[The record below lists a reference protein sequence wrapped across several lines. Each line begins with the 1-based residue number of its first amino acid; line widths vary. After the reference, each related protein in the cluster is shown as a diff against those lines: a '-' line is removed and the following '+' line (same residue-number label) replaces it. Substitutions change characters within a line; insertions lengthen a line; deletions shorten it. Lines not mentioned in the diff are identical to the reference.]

1 MESHY
6 SKSLAYNNQL
16 PDKYFFAVKDRQLYI
31 EIGYIASWIVLLSL
45 IFLSYSGRLSEA
57 IYYATSYM
65 PGFILAKL
73 FCEDALKGKKT
84 EVVRNIIFMSTAVCV
99 SVYLCIFLTGFSLND
114 YNVSL
119 SFFCNPVLI
128 LLLAAIYCFV
138 GKKIENLFKTP
149 PNEPKTVEFI
159 SERKKVV
166 LEINAIKYVE
176 SNNDCVYVKCT
187 NGLSYR
193 TKRKISSWQEFLGDG
208 FIRVH
213 RAFLVN
219 RSHVEHYNG
228 SAIHIAGEDIPCSR
242 SFDKSKLIS

>member
-1 MESHY
+1 M
-6 SKSLAYNNQL
+6 KN
-16 PDKYFFAVKDRQLYI
+16 RQLYI
-31 EIGYIASWIVLLSL
+31 EIGYIASWIVLLAL
-45 IFLSYSGRLSEA
+45 IFLSYSGKLNEA
-57 IYYATSYM
+57 VYYATSYM

-73 FCEDALKGKKT
+73 LCKDALKGRKT
-84 EVVRNIIFMSTAVCV
+84 EIVRNIIFLSSAVCV
-99 SVYLCIFLTGFSLND
+99 SVYLCVFIAGFTLDD

-166 LEINAIKYVE
+166 LEINAIKYIE
-176 SNNDCVYVKCT
+176 SNNDCVYVRCT

-193 TKRKISSWQEFLGDG
+193 TKRKISSWENFLGDG
-208 FIRVH
+208 FVRVH

-219 RSHVEHYNG
+219 RSHVERCNG
-228 SAIHIAGEDIPCSR
+228 SAVHIAGEDIPFSR

>member
-1 MESHY
+1 M
-6 SKSLAYNNQL
+6 KN
-16 PDKYFFAVKDRQLYI
+16 RQLYI
-31 EIGYIASWIVLLSL
+31 EIGYITSWIVLLSL
-45 IFLSYSGRLSEA
+45 IFLSYSGRFGEA
-57 IYYATSYM
+57 VYYATSYM

-73 FCEDALKGKKT
+73 LCKDALKGKKT

-138 GKKIENLFKTP
+138 GKKINKIFKAP
-149 PNEPKTVEFI
+149 QNEPKTVEFI
-159 SERKKVV
+159 SERKKVI
-166 LEINAIKYVE
+166 LEISAIKYVE

-193 TKRKISSWQEFLGDG
+193 TKRKISSWEEFLGEG
-208 FIRVH
+208 FVRVH

-219 RSHVEHYNG
+219 RSHVERCNG
-228 SAIHIAGEDIPCSR
+228 SSVHIAGEDIPCSR

>member
-1 MESHY
+1 M
-6 SKSLAYNNQL
+6 KN
-16 PDKYFFAVKDRQLYI
+16 RQLYI
-31 EIGYIASWIVLLSL
+31 EIGYIASWIVLLAF
-45 IFLSYSGRLSEA
+45 IFLSYSGKLSEA
-57 IYYATSYM
+57 VYYATSYM

-73 FCEDALKGKKT
+73 LCKDALKGRKT
-84 EVVRNIIFMSTAVCV
+84 EITRNIIFLSSAVCV
-99 SVYLCIFLTGFSLND
+99 SVYLCVFIAGFTLDD

-166 LEINAIKYVE
+166 LEINAIKYIE
-176 SNNDCVYVKCT
+176 SNNDCVYVRCT

-193 TKRKISSWQEFLGDG
+193 TKRKISSWENFLGDG
-208 FIRVH
+208 FVRVH

-219 RSHVEHYNG
+219 RSHVERCNG
-228 SAIHIAGEDIPCSR
+228 SAVHIAGEDIPFSR

>member
-1 MESHY
+1 MS
-6 SKSLAYNNQL
+6 
-16 PDKYFFAVKDRQLYI
+16 YI
-31 EIGYIASWIVLLSL
+31 VSWIILLSL
-45 IFLSYSGRLSEA
+45 IFLSYSGRFGEA
-57 IYYATSYM
+57 VYYATSYM

-73 FCEDALKGKKT
+73 LCKDALKGRKT
-84 EVVRNIIFMSTAVCV
+84 EITRNIIFLSAAVCL
-99 SVYLCIFLTGFSLND
+99 SVYLCVFLAGFTLDD

-166 LEINAIKYVE
+166 LEINAIKYIE
-176 SNNDCVYVKCT
+176 SNNDCVYVRCT

-193 TKRKISSWQEFLGDG
+193 TKRKISSWENFLGDG
-208 FIRVH
+208 FVRVH

-219 RSHVEHYNG
+219 RSHVERCNG
-228 SAIHIAGEDIPCSR
+228 SAVHIAGEDIPFSR

>member
-1 MESHY
+1 M
-6 SKSLAYNNQL
+6 KN
-16 PDKYFFAVKDRQLYI
+16 RQLYI
-31 EIGYIASWIVLLSL
+31 EIGYIASWIVLLAL
-45 IFLSYSGRLSEA
+45 IFLSYSGRLCETL
-57 IYYATSYM
+57 YYATSYM

-73 FCEDALKGKKT
+73 FCKDALKGRKT
-84 EVVRNIIFMSTAVCV
+84 EIVRNIIFLFAAVCV
-99 SVYLCIFLTGFSLND
+99 SVYLCVFLAGFTLDD
-114 YNVSL
+114 YNISL

-149 PNEPKTVEFI
+149 TNEPKTVEFI
-159 SERKKVV
+159 SERKKVI
-166 LEINAIKYVE
+166 LEISAIKYVE
-176 SNNDCVYVKCT
+176 SNNDCVYIKCT

-228 SAIHIAGEDIPCSR
+228 SVIHIAGEDIPCSR

>member
-1 MESHY
+1 M
-6 SKSLAYNNQL
+6 KN
-16 PDKYFFAVKDRQLYI
+16 RQLYI
-31 EIGYIASWIVLLSL
+31 EIGYIASWIVLLAF
-45 IFLSYSGRLSEA
+45 IFLSYSGKLNEA
-57 IYYATSYM
+57 VYYATSYM

-73 FCEDALKGKKT
+73 LCKDALKGRKT
-84 EVVRNIIFMSTAVCV
+84 EIVRNIIFLSSAVCV
-99 SVYLCIFLTGFSLND
+99 SVYLCVFIAGFTLDD

-166 LEINAIKYVE
+166 LEINAIKYIE
-176 SNNDCVYVKCT
+176 SNNDCVYVRCT

-193 TKRKISSWQEFLGDG
+193 TKRKISSWENFLGDG
-208 FIRVH
+208 FVRVH

-219 RSHVEHYNG
+219 RSHVERCNG
-228 SAIHIAGEDIPCSR
+228 SAVHIAGEDIPFSR

>member
-1 MESHY
+1 M
-6 SKSLAYNNQL
+6 KN
-16 PDKYFFAVKDRQLYI
+16 RQLYI
-31 EIGYIASWIVLLSL
+31 EIGYIASWIVLLAF
-45 IFLSYSGRLSEA
+45 IFLSYSGKLSEA
-57 IYYATSYM
+57 VYYATSYM

-73 FCEDALKGKKT
+73 FCKDALKGRKT
-84 EVVRNIIFMSTAVCV
+84 EIVRNIIFLSAAVCL

-166 LEINAIKYVE
+166 LEISAIKYVE

-219 RSHVEHYNG
+219 KSHVEHYNG

>member
-1 MESHY
+1 MS
-6 SKSLAYNNQL
+6 
-16 PDKYFFAVKDRQLYI
+16 YI
-31 EIGYIASWIVLLSL
+31 VSWIILLSL
-45 IFLSYSGRLSEA
+45 IFLSYSGRFGEA
-57 IYYATSYM
+57 VYYATSYM

-73 FCEDALKGKKT
+73 LCKDALKGRKT
-84 EVVRNIIFMSTAVCV
+84 EIARNIIFLSSAVCV
-99 SVYLCIFLTGFSLND
+99 SVYLCVFIAGFTLDD

-166 LEINAIKYVE
+166 LEINAIKYIE
-176 SNNDCVYVKCT
+176 SNNDCVYVRCT

-193 TKRKISSWQEFLGDG
+193 TKRKISSWENFLGDG
-208 FIRVH
+208 FVRVH

-219 RSHVEHYNG
+219 RSHVERCNG
-228 SAIHIAGEDIPCSR
+228 SAVHIAGEDIPFSR

>member
-1 MESHY
+1 M
-6 SKSLAYNNQL
+6 KN
-16 PDKYFFAVKDRQLYI
+16 RQLYI
-31 EIGYIASWIVLLSL
+31 EIGYIASWIVLLAF
-45 IFLSYSGRLSEA
+45 IFLSYSGKLSEA
-57 IYYATSYM
+57 VYYATSYM

-73 FCEDALKGKKT
+73 LCKDALKGRKT
-84 EVVRNIIFMSTAVCV
+84 EITRNIIFLSSAVCV
-99 SVYLCIFLTGFSLND
+99 SVYLCVFIAGFTLDD

-166 LEINAIKYVE
+166 LEINAIKYIE
-176 SNNDCVYVKCT
+176 SNNDCVYVRCT

-193 TKRKISSWQEFLGDG
+193 TKRKISSWENFLGDG
-208 FIRVH
+208 FVRVH

-219 RSHVEHYNG
+219 RSHVERCNG
-228 SAIHIAGEDIPCSR
+228 SAVHIAGEDIPCSR

>member
-1 MESHY
+1 MS
-6 SKSLAYNNQL
+6 
-16 PDKYFFAVKDRQLYI
+16 YI
-31 EIGYIASWIVLLSL
+31 VSWIILLSL
-45 IFLSYSGRLSEA
+45 IFLSYSGRFGEA
-57 IYYATSYM
+57 VYYATSYM

-73 FCEDALKGKKT
+73 LCKDALKGRKT
-84 EVVRNIIFMSTAVCV
+84 EITRNIIFLSSAVCV
-99 SVYLCIFLTGFSLND
+99 SVYLCVFIAGFTLDD

-166 LEINAIKYVE
+166 LEINAIKYIE
-176 SNNDCVYVKCT
+176 SNNDCVYVRCT

-193 TKRKISSWQEFLGDG
+193 TKRKISSWENFLGDG
-208 FIRVH
+208 FVRVH

-219 RSHVEHYNG
+219 RSHVERCNG
-228 SAIHIAGEDIPCSR
+228 SAVHIAGEDIPFSR

>member
-1 MESHY
+1 M
-6 SKSLAYNNQL
+6 KN
-16 PDKYFFAVKDRQLYI
+16 RQLYI
-31 EIGYIASWIVLLSL
+31 EIGYIASWIVLLAL

-73 FCEDALKGKKT
+73 FCKDALKGRKT
-84 EVVRNIIFMSTAVCV
+84 EIVRNIIFLSAAVCL
-99 SVYLCIFLTGFSLND
+99 SVYLCVFLAGFTLDD

-138 GKKIENLFKTP
+138 GKKINKIFKAP
-149 PNEPKTVEFI
+149 QNEPKTVEFI
-159 SERKKVV
+159 SERKKVI
-166 LEINAIKYVE
+166 LEISAIKYVE

-219 RSHVEHYNG
+219 RSHVERCNG
-228 SAIHIAGEDIPCSR
+228 SSVHIAGEDIPCSR